1 MNYNAQ
7 SNDALSILLDI
18 FDDGNNIDTMFKYYT
33 VKSLD
38 DIPKYEFN
46 ETITAIRKG
55 DKIEVIFNE
64 IYTSLI
70 ENLTIDYYIQG
81 FYIKDIEDLNTVNT
95 IHPDG
100 PYFNDISVL
109 ENFTEGTRTEI
120 LNITSS
126 DDSIVKIIAFL
137 DNTVIE
143 ENIAYPYVK
152 VIDPSIPPVP
162 VDPVEPKKYSNI
174 TINADTK
181 KSLKISKDDTTHNI
195 YQIEMIPGNST
206 LSKQYVEFSFEPYTE
221 YPTYKNRTEIKII
234 KREEKKGMK
243 TFIIECKTDITLSFF
258 VNANEGGSA
267 DISIKYITVAK
278 ESDIKVYTPEDY
290 SVDLQDNKLS
300 VSFKELFTDAT
311 EVKTINYYIK
321 QYYKINISDISLINT
336 VNNLVEPINIT
347 KIEGT
352 NNGTKFNI
360 TNKDLNDTVYIVLTA
375 EFELK
380 DSNEEKVNYGLKE
393 VKVEKKKEGNSY
405 WILWVILI
413 VVAIALIGG
422 IVFYLVNKKRNGPLI
437 PTPIVDDVTNDPLVS

>member
-1 MNYNAQ
+1 MN
-7 SNDALSILLDI
+7 
-18 FDDGNNIDTMFKYYT
+18 
-33 VKSLD
+33 V
-38 DIPKYEFN
+38 
-46 ETITAIRKG
+46 
-55 DKIEVIFNE
+55 
-64 IYTSLI
+64 
-70 ENLTIDYYIQG
+70 
-81 FYIKDIEDLNTVNT
+81 
-95 IHPDG
+95 
-100 PYFNDISVL
+100 
-109 ENFTEGTRTEI
+109 
-120 LNITSS
+120 
-126 DDSIVKIIAFL
+126 
-137 DNTVIE
+137 
-143 ENIAYPYVK
+143 
-152 VIDPSIPPVP
+152 
-162 VDPVEPKKYSNI
+162 
-174 TINADTK
+174 
-181 KSLKISKDDTTHNI
+181 
-195 YQIEMIPGNST
+195 
-206 LSKQYVEFSFEPYTE
+206 
-221 YPTYKNRTEIKII
+221 
-234 KREEKKGMK
+234 
-243 TFIIECKTDITLSFF
+243 KTDITLSFF

-321 QYYKINISDISLINT
+321 QYYKTNISDISLINT

-405 WILWVILI
+405 WILGVILI

-437 PTPIVDDVTNDPLVS
+437 PTPIVDDINNEPLVS

>member
-1 MNYNAQ
+1 
-7 SNDALSILLDI
+7 
-18 FDDGNNIDTMFKYYT
+18 
-33 VKSLD
+33 
-38 DIPKYEFN
+38 
-46 ETITAIRKG
+46 
-55 DKIEVIFNE
+55 
-64 IYTSLI
+64 
-70 ENLTIDYYIQG
+70 
-81 FYIKDIEDLNTVNT
+81 
-95 IHPDG
+95 
-100 PYFNDISVL
+100 
-109 ENFTEGTRTEI
+109 
-120 LNITSS
+120 
-126 DDSIVKIIAFL
+126 
-137 DNTVIE
+137 
-143 ENIAYPYVK
+143 
-152 VIDPSIPPVP
+152 
-162 VDPVEPKKYSNI
+162 
-174 TINADTK
+174 
-181 KSLKISKDDTTHNI
+181 
-195 YQIEMIPGNST
+195 
-206 LSKQYVEFSFEPYTE
+206 
-221 YPTYKNRTEIKII
+221 
-234 KREEKKGMK
+234 MK
-243 TFIIECKTDITLSFF
+243 TFIIEYKTDITLSFF

-321 QYYKINISDISLINT
+321 QYYKTNISDISLINT

-360 TNKDLNDTVYIVLTA
+360 TNELNKDLNDTVYIVLTA

-405 WILWVILI
+405 WILWIILI

-437 PTPIVDDVTNDPLVS
+437 PTPIVDDINNDPLVS